1 MYYDFNGKF
10 LQSLR
15 VNVRDDGLKMWVNNY
30 ILSMDAVQFL
40 PDFTYKIYNSDFH
53 PIINRVKP
61 LRLDRRSFNIPGS
74 LFSNYIVNDQIC
86 IRESVLN
93 DTLYVVD
100 NEFFLFMPKYII
112 SEGKYSYTS
121 DILLETNT
129 KAFFDKTKNHIIINS
144 IFETKDFLFIR
155 FNKKYGYYDKKQDRF
170 FTLKSSMGISNDY
183 DGGLNFWPMH
193 QKNNKLIGF
202 FVHIF
207 LNRM

>member
-1 MYYDFNGKF
+1 
-10 LQSLR
+10 
-15 VNVRDDGLKMWVNNY
+15 
-30 ILSMDAVQFL
+30 
-40 PDFTYKIYNSDFH
+40 
-53 PIINRVKP
+53 
-61 LRLDRRSFNIPGS
+61 
-74 LFSNYIVNDQIC
+74 
-86 IRESVLN
+86 
-93 DTLYVVD
+93 
-100 NEFFLFMPKYII
+100 MPKYII

-193 QKNNKLIGF
+193 QKNNELIGF
-202 FVHIF
+202 FDAYLFEQNINEVKPKGPQKAIGFFNEIHKNIDPEDNPIMVIVK
-207 LNRM
+207 LKQ